1 MGCSPSKGNNFVAH
15 GTFGRGRTL
24 QPGGKESIVESQSD
38 CGGNGGSSGTGDT
51 WERRDG
57 ERRLAGQTQSVQKE
71 APSTP
76 QKRRPSLTELVPEGV
91 ILDKK
96 VGTQETDKTGQH
108 GKEKQG
114 DKQDMADK
122 KGGRKPK
129 KNCKGVKSA
138 KKKEKENKAP
148 LVEQKVD
155 FPEPLVKAHQAAYAF
170 LNPSISKYE
179 ILLGLLDQATQ
190 TQMSVQPMVTFM
202 AMRYEEIN
210 RGLEEMAD
218 EGERILKD
226 NGEHLAWPSPMKN
239 LSSSPPLK
247 SGSINAEPPPDLLQQ
262 LLQYTTQRMQ
272 NVGQSVGGIGDSALE
287 EAAEY
292 FTSVSELLE
301 DKLKAKHAAESRL
314 MQLLTRIEA
323 ASLRKPGPE
332 DSGLFSEDSGIGA
345 ESESLAGSERRLRCE
360 SCESTGSNRTT
371 PYSPFGITASPVQQG
386 APRQKFIKKVS
397 HSNSLNSI
405 DSVCTIMDKGS
416 ASLDDGEEQGDDDE
430 GEEEGQG
437 GRTRSNASLSG
448 PNQQPCRLVPKCI
461 ENPQNVEM
469 TLKMK
474 DAISG
479 RIRFVPSQR
488 DSAKTKPTDSPKTRC
503 QWTEG
508 GSPKRP
514 QRAASVRR
522 EIKKTTVPKEH
533 RSQSAESV
541 RSKGQDPTLIEL
553 ERTQKDLSQ
562 MLERMS
568 KGRTEGNTKAG
579 LTKQNPGDSAT
590 SPASNRLCPTLQ
602 RNNNILP
609 IQDISGLMK
618 HDSGEHRAGK
628 DIEEKNKDKK
638 STKGPLKATPPPS
651 PTLGPLKATPPP
663 SPPLSHRP
671 CSGLFRGRNSV
682 KRLIDSFSQ
691 GVEEPKQE
699 ASKVLGPLKGVRK
712 CGVHVM
718 PGVGDTEAIMNS
730 GVSSCRTYDLDLESL
745 PPPPLEVLMDNSFE
759 CAQSLTVSD
768 VDDGIASRGRSPVPK
783 RATASQK
790 MRASMR
796 SVSVLPSRGN
806 LPQGSSSMFPART
819 VRRDISASSRVS
831 HDEPQLEVDLETEEA
846 ATLYKQARKIIH
858 LRHSSESPI
867 EKGHAVPK
875 RSSPNRAASGGR
887 QGDNSPSETVPPTST
902 ISSQPPA
909 TPPVSR
915 IRMLPSTP
923 STPSGLHRRLPSPTT
938 FRKQP
943 TPPSTN
949 SPPAIRKLPTPPPLQ
964 RRLPSPPASRK
975 VLTPNSSSSDS
986 THSFKAPSPPTS
998 PRVQRWKRENSSK
1011 DSSPGASAIPQL
1023 ISNARSVFCPASSS
1037 LFEAQPCPV
1046 PCPPQA
1052 WASISGSVVP
1062 LSLGNRGRL
1071 PTSVRGPKPFIR
1083 RSHSDR
1089 RPSLSL
1095 PSRAPIVSFA
1105 ETCGSEPA
1113 ISIHG
1118 LEDEPSREDESWDS
1132 KSDFRENAHS
1142 ASHPDL
1148 CIVGQG
1154 LTL

>member
-38 CGGNGGSSGTGDT
+38 CGGSGGSSGTGDT

-202 AMRYEEIN
+202 AMRYDEIN

-218 EGERILKD
+218 EGERLLKD

-301 DKLKAKHAAESRL
+301 DKLKAKHAAETRL

-371 PYSPFGITASPVQQG
+371 PYSPFGINASPVQQG

-416 ASLDDGEEQGDDDE
+416 ASLDNGEEQGDDDE

-448 PNQQPCRLVPKCI
+448 PNQQPCRLVPKRI

-541 RSKGQDPTLIEL
+541 RSKGEDPTLIEL

-609 IQDISGLMK
+609 IQDIAGLMK

-663 SPPLSHRP
+663 SPSLSHRP

-699 ASKVLGPLKGVRK
+699 ASKGLGPLKGVRK

-759 CAQSLTVSD
+759 GAQSLTVSD

-831 HDEPQLEVDLETEEA
+831 NDEPQLEVDPETEEA

-867 EKGHAVPK
+867 EKGHSVPK

-887 QGDNSPSETVPPTST
+887 QGDDSPSETVPPTST

-923 STPSGLHRRLPSPTT
+923 STPSGLHRRLPSPIT

-1011 DSSPGASAIPQL
+1011 DSSPGASAISQL

-1062 LSLGNRGRL
+1062 LSWGNRGRL

-1118 LEDEPSREDESWDS
+1118 LEDELSREDESWDS
-1132 KSDFRENAHS
+1132 KSDFRGNAHS

>member
-1 MGCSPSKGNNFVAH
+1 MGCSPSKGNNCVAH
-15 GTFGRGRTL
+15 GTFRRDTTL
-24 QPGGKESIVESQSD
+24 LPGGKESTGGSQSD
-38 CGGNGGSSGTGDT
+38 CGGSGASSGTGDTDGET

-76 QKRRPSLTELVPEGV
+76 QKKRPFLTELVPEGV

-129 KNCKGVKSA
+129 KNGKGVKSA
-138 KKKEKENKAP
+138 KKKEKEKKAP
-148 LVEQKVD
+148 LVVQKVD

-190 TQMSVQPMVTFM
+190 TQVSVQPMVSFM

-218 EGERILKD
+218 EGERLLND
-226 NGEHLAWPSPMKN
+226 NGEYLAWPSPMKN

-247 SGSINAEPPPDLLQQ
+247 YGSMNAEPPPDLLQQ
-262 LLQYTTQRMQ
+262 LLQYTTQRMR

-301 DKLKAKHAAESRL
+301 DKLKAKHAAETRL

-323 ASLRKPGPE
+323 ASLHKPGPE
-332 DSGLFSEDSGIGA
+332 DSALFSEDSGIGA
-345 ESESLAGSERRLRCE
+345 ESESLPGSERRLRCE

-371 PYSPFGITASPVQQG
+371 PYSPFGINASPVQQG

-416 ASLDDGEEQGDDDE
+416 ASLDDGEEQDDDDE

-437 GRTRSNASLSG
+437 GRKRSNASLSD
-448 PNQQPCRLVPKCI
+448 PNQQPCRLVHKRI
-461 ENPQNVEM
+461 ENPQNVEV

-474 DAISG
+474 NAISG

-522 EIKKTTVPKEH
+522 EFKKTPVPKEH

-541 RSKGQDPTLIEL
+541 RSKGEDPTLIEL

-562 MLERMS
+562 RLERIC

-590 SPASNRLCPTLQ
+590 SPASNRLCPALQ
-602 RNNNILP
+602 KNNNTLP
-609 IQDISGLMK
+609 IQDNAGLMK
-618 HDSGEHRAGK
+618 HDSGEHRASK
-628 DIEEKNKDKK
+628 DIEEEKIKKDTKN
-638 STKGPLKATPPPS
+638 TK
-651 PTLGPLKATPPP
+651 GPLKATPPP

-671 CSGLFRGRNSV
+671 CSGLYRGRNSV
-682 KRLIDSFSQ
+682 KRLIDTFSQ

-718 PGVGDTEAIMNS
+718 PGVGDIEAIMSS

-745 PPPPLEVLMDNSFE
+745 PPPPPEVLMDNSFE

-790 MRASMR
+790 MHASMR
-796 SVSVLPSRGN
+796 SVSVLPSRGI
-806 LPQGSSSMFPART
+806 LPQRSSSMFLART
-819 VRRDISASSRVS
+819 VRRDISASSSIS
-831 HDEPQLEVDLETEEA
+831 HDEHQLEVNPETEEV

-858 LRHSSESPI
+858 LRHSSVSPI
-867 EKGHAVPK
+867 EKGQAVP
-875 RSSPNRAASGGR
+875 RRPSPNRAASGGR
-887 QGDNSPSETVPPTST
+887 QGDDSPFEKVPPTST

-943 TPPSTN
+943 TPQITN
-949 SPPAIRKLPTPPPLQ
+949 SPPAIRKLPTQPPLQ
-964 RRLPSPPASRK
+964 RRLPSPPASRRL
-975 VLTPNSSSSDS
+975 LTPNSSSSDS

-1011 DSSPGASAIPQL
+1011 DSSPGASAISQL

-1052 WASISGSVVP
+1052 WASSVSVIP
-1062 LSLGNRGRL
+1062 RSWGNRGKL
-1071 PTSVRGPKPFIR
+1071 PMSVRGPNLFIQ

-1113 ISIHG
+1113 ISIQG
-1118 LEDEPSREDESWDS
+1118 LEDEPSRDDESCDN
-1132 KSDFRENAHS
+1132 KSDYRGNAHS
-1142 ASHPDL
+1142 VSHPDL

>member
-24 QPGGKESIVESQSD
+24 LPGGKESIGESQSD
-38 CGGNGGSSGTGDT
+38 CGGSGGSSGTGDT

-57 ERRLAGQTQSVQKE
+57 ERRLAGQTQSAQKE

-129 KNCKGVKSA
+129 KNGKGVKSA
-138 KKKEKENKAP
+138 KKKEKDKKAP

-218 EGERILKD
+218 EGERLLKD

-301 DKLKAKHAAESRL
+301 DKLKAKHAAETRL

-371 PYSPFGITASPVQQG
+371 PYSPFGINASPVQQG
-386 APRQKFIKKVS
+386 APRQNFIKKVS

-437 GRTRSNASLSG
+437 GRTRSHASLSG
-448 PNQQPCRLVPKCI
+448 PNQQPCRLVPKRI

-514 QRAASVRR
+514 HRAASVRR
-522 EIKKTTVPKEH
+522 EIKKTPVPKEH

-541 RSKGQDPTLIEL
+541 RSKGEDPTLIEL

-562 MLERMS
+562 RLERMS

-579 LTKQNPGDSAT
+579 LTKQNLGDSAT

-609 IQDISGLMK
+609 IQDIAGLMK
-618 HDSGEHRAGK
+618 HDSGEHRAGN
-628 DIEEKNKDKK
+628 DIEEKKTDKK
-638 STKGPLKATPPPS
+638 STKGPFKATPPPS

-718 PGVGDTEAIMNS
+718 PGVGDNEAIMSS

-759 CAQSLTVSD
+759 GAQSLTVSN

-819 VRRDISASSRVS
+819 VSASSRVS
-831 HDEPQLEVDLETEEA
+831 HDEPQLDVDPETEEA

-887 QGDNSPSETVPPTST
+887 QGDDSPSETVPPTST

-1062 LSLGNRGRL
+1062 PSWGNRGRL

-1132 KSDFRENAHS
+1132 KSDFRGNAHS